1 MCPQHGFTQ
10 GERQRREAS
19 GGKNVLE
26 EKQIF
31 YAEKVKSTFQSWN
44 NALLSIFRERE
55 SWELRGSPTWTTTAC
70 WMRQNVETKV
80 ITWIFIRCTMQIC
93 RILLVLYW
101 LVDIEEWIMVRIM
114 WDQPEPPGKGS
125 GLGNDREEDEFSLA
139 SAVSIREVAYQG

>member
-44 NALLSIFRERE
+44 NALLSIFREKGKLGIKRKSDLDHNSLLDE
-55 SWELRGSPTWTTTAC
+55 AKTRSQGNHMNIYTMYDAEYC
-70 WMRQNVETKV
+70 WFY
-80 ITWIFIRCTMQIC
+80 IDWS
-93 RILLVLYW
+93 ILKN
-101 LVDIEEWIMVRIM
+101 E
-114 WDQPEPPGKGS
+114 
-125 GLGNDREEDEFSLA
+125 
-139 SAVSIREVAYQG
+139 

>member
-31 YAEKVKSTFQSWN
+31 YAEKVKLSSLEIMRFYQS
-44 NALLSIFRERE
+44 FVKRE

-70 WMRQNVETKV
+70 WMRQKAEAKV
-80 ITWIFIRCTMQIC
+80 I
-93 RILLVLYW
+93 
-101 LVDIEEWIMVRIM
+101 
-114 WDQPEPPGKGS
+114 P
-125 GLGNDREEDEFSLA
+125 
-139 SAVSIREVAYQG
+139 